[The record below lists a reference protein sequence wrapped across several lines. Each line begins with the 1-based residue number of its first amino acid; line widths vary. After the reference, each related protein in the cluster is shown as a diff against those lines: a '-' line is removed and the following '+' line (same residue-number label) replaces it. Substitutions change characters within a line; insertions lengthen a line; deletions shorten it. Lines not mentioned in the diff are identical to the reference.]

1 MKYKNKV
8 FCSCGTK
15 IMHLSFP
22 TSKIFVTFVL
32 LVIRSDFVQR
42 FISAL
47 FSDIQKKIIPF
58 SHFKY
63 YF

>member
-1 MKYKNKV
+1 
-8 FCSCGTK
+8 
-15 IMHLSFP
+15 MHLSFP

-47 FSDIQKKIIPF
+47 FSDIQKKIIQFLFHILNIIFNPASMQF
-58 SHFKY
+58 EHSEH
-63 YF
+63 